1 MNFKAGDINFANG
14 STALTKVSKT
24 ELDKGV
30 KVLTENPQLKLY
42 VEGHTSSTG
51 SAKLNDK
58 LSLDRAFSVKS
69 YLVGKGIAAD
79 RLTATGFGS
88 SKPIADNKT
97 KEGQKANR
105 RVEFKVQEN

>member
-1 MNFKAGDINFANG
+1 
-14 STALTKVSKT
+14 
-24 ELDKGV
+24 
-30 KVLTENPQLKLY
+30 LY

-58 LSLDRAFSVKS
+58 LSLNRAFSVKS

-97 KEGQKANR
+97 KEGQNANR
-105 RVEFKVQEN
+105 RVEFHLQEN